1 MNLDSRNR
9 ASAFSAL
16 EENEFDVLVIDAGI
30 TGVGIAR
37 DAAMR
42 GLSVAPV
49 DANDYGA
56 GISIRSSKLVHGG
69 MRYGAQGHLH
79 IVREAARE
87 RKTLGRIAPHL
98 ALTMP
103 VACPAHS
110 KVVQLSIKTAVVAY
124 TMW

>member
-56 GISIRSSKLVHGG
+56 GISRSDPRNSC
-69 MRYGAQGHLH
+69 M
-79 IVREAARE
+79 
-87 RKTLGRIAPHL
+87 
-98 ALTMP
+98 
-103 VACPAHS
+103 VACAMGHKGTCTSCVKRPGNGRRSVVLRPILPSPCPWPARPIQRWFS
-110 KVVQLSIKTAVVAY
+110 
-124 TMW
+124 